1 MSPSAPS
8 NATAG
13 KTHRSPH
20 GRLTFEKVR
29 SGRAGNPVYRVSRS
43 FKGFR
48 HDVDGHLEATLDIER
63 PTGTFGKLRRLL
75 IGTPIHNEL
84 EIHERLTKRKAL
96 AVFSSDALS
105 SVAYTPQETLII
117 LIAAGAAM
125 AWWSLPIAL
134 AVIAL
139 LAIVVTSYR
148 QTIHAYPS
156 GGGSYI
162 VAKDNLGEM
171 AGLTAAAALS
181 VGYILTVSVSIASA
195 VDQLIAAVP
204 ALGGLRVALG
214 VGLIGLIT
222 LANLRGIRE
231 SGNIFAVPTYVFL
244 VAMYGMIGAGLFLLT
259 TDSLVIPHTE
269 APPVTET
276 FTLFLL
282 LRAFAVGSAVMTG
295 TEAIS
300 NGIPAFKPPEPRNAS
315 LTLLTMAVILGVMFL
330 GLSILIVGSGV
341 VPTHEQTV
349 ISLLALGVFGEGPL
363 YYIVQGSA
371 VLILVLA
378 ANTAYA
384 DFPRLASLL
393 AKDDYAPHQLAFRG
407 DRLAFSNGI
416 VLLGVLS
423 ALLIVVFGGSTGAL
437 LPLYAL
443 SVFAAFTFSQGG
455 MVVHWFREQG
465 AHWQVKAVVNGVGA
479 TVTGLV
485 ALIAAGT
492 NFMDADYP
500 IVEGTPI
507 GWGSWLVLVIVPTF
521 IVMFRKIHTHYAEA
535 DKTMRLAAPLT
546 DRPLKNVVV
555 LPIARLNRSTF
566 QAMRYARSLSEDVVA
581 VHIAS
586 DAEKADEIEAAWQDW
601 AKGVPLTII
610 ESPYRSLAR
619 PLLHYLAE
627 LKRAERADVV
637 TVVLPEYIP
646 DAWWQHVLHGQSAQF
661 LKLALL
667 FRPGFVVISVP
678 CHTAI
683 GAAVEPPSPTTD
695 GPNGSEPA
703 HDGAPTT
710 PAGRTPRIAD
720 RPGSGS
726 PASRPPGNP

>member
-1 MSPSAPS
+1 
-8 NATAG
+8 
-13 KTHRSPH
+13 
-20 GRLTFEKVR
+20 
-29 SGRAGNPVYRVSRS
+29 VYRVGRP
-43 FKGFR
+43 FTGFR
-48 HDVDGHLEATLDIER
+48 HDEEGHLEATLDIER
-63 PTGTFGKLRRLL
+63 PTGRVGKLRRLL
-75 IGTPIHNEL
+75 IGMPIHNEL

-105 SVAYTPQETLII
+105 SVAYTPQETLVI
-117 LIAAGAAM
+117 LIAAGAAV

-162 VAKDNLGEM
+162 VAKDNLGEVP
-171 AGLTAAAALS
+171 GLTAAAALS

-204 ALGGLRVALG
+204 TLAPLRVGLG
-214 VGLIGLIT
+214 VAAIGLMT

-244 VAMYGMIGAGLFLLT
+244 AAMYGMIGAGLFLLA
-259 TDSLVIPHTE
+259 TDQLIVPRVE
-269 APPVTET
+269 APPVTEA
-276 FTLFLL
+276 FTIFLL

-300 NGIPAFKPPEPRNAS
+300 NGIPAFKPPEPRNAAR
-315 LTLLTMAVILGVMFL
+315 TLVTMAVILGVMFL

-341 VPTHEQTV
+341 IPTHEQTV

-363 YYIVQGSA
+363 YYLVQGSA

-393 AKDDYAPHQLAFRG
+393 AQDDYAPHQLAFRG

-416 VLLGVLS
+416 GLLGVLS
-423 ALLIVVFGGSTGAL
+423 AVLIVVFGGSTGAL

-443 SVFAAFTFSQGG
+443 SVFAAFTFSQAG
-455 MVVHWFREQG
+455 MVRHWHRERG
-465 AHWQVKAVVNGVGA
+465 PRWRLKATVNGVGA

-492 NFMDADYP
+492 NFMDADHP
-500 IVEGTPI
+500 IVEGLPL
-507 GWGSWLVLVIVPTF
+507 GWGSWLVLVIVPAF
-521 IVMFRKIHTHYAEA
+521 IWMFRKIHRHYAEA
-535 DKTMRLAAPLT
+535 DQTLQLPGAPT
-546 DRPLKNVVV
+546 DQPLRNVVIV
-555 LPIARLNRSTF
+555 PVARLNRPAF
-566 QAMRYARSLSEDVVA
+566 QALRYARSLADGVMA
-581 VHIAS
+581 VHVAS
-586 DAEKADEIEAAWQDW
+586 DPAKADEIESRWQDW

-627 LKRAERADVV
+627 LKRVERADVV

-667 FRPGFVVISVP
+667 FRPGFVVVSVP
-678 CHTAI
+678 CHTN
-683 GAAVEPPSPTTD
+683 GDKRPEPPSVP
-695 GPNGSEPA
+695 EP
-703 HDGAPTT
+703 GGELAPT
-710 PAGRTPRIAD
+710 
-720 RPGSGS
+720 SS
-726 PASRPPGNP
+726 PP

>member
-1 MSPSAPS
+1 VPVEPESDRRGSEHAESGSAHPYRPH
-8 NATAG
+8 
-13 KTHRSPH
+13 HR
-20 GRLTFEKVR
+20 RFTLEKVR
-29 SGRAGNPVYRVSRS
+29 SGRAGNPVYRVARP

-48 HDVDGHLEATLDIER
+48 RDEEGHLEATLDIER
-63 PTGTFGKLRRLL
+63 PSGSFGKLRRLL
-75 IGTPIHNEL
+75 IGEPIHSEL
-84 EIHERLTKRKAL
+84 EIHERLTKKKAL

-105 SVAYTPQETLII
+105 SVAYTPQETLVI
-117 LIAAGAAM
+117 LIAAGAM
-125 AWWSLPIAL
+125 VAWWSLPIAL

-162 VAKDNLGEM
+162 VAKDNLGELP
-171 AGLTAAAALS
+171 GLTAAAALA

-204 ALGGLRVALG
+204 SLGPIRVGLG
-214 VGLIGLIT
+214 VCAVALIT

-231 SGNIFAVPTYVFL
+231 SSNIFALPTYVFL
-244 VAMYGMIGAGLFLLT
+244 AAMYGMIGTGLFLLT
-259 TDSLVIPHTE
+259 TDSLIVPETE
-269 APPVTET
+269 APPVTEA

-300 NGIPAFKPPEPRNAS
+300 NGIPAFKPPEPRNAAA
-315 LTLLTMAVILGVMFL
+315 TLVTMAVILGVMFL

-341 VPTHEQTV
+341 IPTHEQTV
-349 ISLLALGVFGEGPL
+349 ISLLALGIFGDGPL
-363 YYIVQGSA
+363 YYLIQGSA

-393 AKDDYAPHQLAFRG
+393 AQDDYAPHQLAFRG

-416 VLLGVLS
+416 VLLGALG

-443 SVFAAFTFSQGG
+443 SVFAAFTFSQAG
-455 MVVHWFREQG
+455 MVR
-465 AHWQVKAVVNGVGA
+465 HWQRERGPHWLPKAAVNGVGA

-492 NFMDADYP
+492 NFMDADHP
-500 IVEGTPI
+500 IVEGLPL
-507 GWGSWLVLVIVPTF
+507 GWGSWLVLVIVPAF
-521 IVMFRKIHTHYAEA
+521 IWMFRKVHRHYEEA
-535 DKTMRLAAPLT
+535 DQTLKLPGAPT
-546 DRPLKNVVV
+546 DQPLKNVVIV
-555 LPIARLNRSTF
+555 PIARLNRPAF
-566 QAMRYARSLSEDVVA
+566 QALRYARSLSEDVMA
-581 VHIAS
+581 VHVAS
-586 DAEKADEIEAAWQDW
+586 DPAKADEIEGMWQDW
-601 AKGVPLTII
+601 ARGIPLTII

-627 LKRAERADVV
+627 LKRVERADVV

-646 DAWWQHVLHGQSAQF
+646 DAWWQHILHGQSAQF

-667 FRPGFVVISVP
+667 FRPGFVVVSVP
-678 CHTAI
+678 CHTNGDSMAEQPALP
-683 GAAVEPPSPTTD
+683 AA
-695 GPNGSEPA
+695 
-703 HDGAPTT
+703 
-710 PAGRTPRIAD
+710 
-720 RPGSGS
+720 SG
-726 PASRPPGNP
+726 